1 MSLELFYSLC
11 TQAKIYLILSIL
23 GLTGSKNLPKSYVGK
38 FIYFAIHLLLIFI
51 WTYFLQLLCRKG
63 YFKVAW
69 FLVLFPI
76 IFLFVILFF
85 IILMALFSS
94 SKKKEKEIIQRI
106 KHPEKGVPNTSPNSD
121 PIHRRGEIGIAMS
134 DVIIDI

>member
-23 GLTGSKNLPKSYVGK
+23 GLTNSKNLPSSYSGLI
-38 FIYFAIHLLLIFI
+38 IYFTIQLFFIFI
-51 WTYFLQLLCRKG
+51 WTYFLQLLCSKG
-63 YFKVAW
+63 YFKIAW

-76 IFLFVILFF
+76 IFLFVMLFS
-85 IILMALFSS
+85 IILLVLFSS
-94 SKKKEKEIIQRI
+94 SKKKEKEMVQQI
-106 KHPEKGVPNTSPNSD
+106 KHPGKGVPNTSSNGD
-121 PIHRRGEIGIAMS
+121 PVHRRGEVGIAMS

>member
-1 MSLELFYSLC
+1 MSLEIFFSLC

-23 GLTGSKNLPKSYVGK
+23 GLTGSKNLPKSIVGK
-38 FIYFAIHLLLIFI
+38 FIYFAIQLLLIFI

-63 YFKVAW
+63 YFKIAW

-76 IFLFVILFF
+76 IFLFLFLLF
-85 IILMALFSS
+85 IILMVLFASP
-94 SKKKEKEIIQRI
+94 KKKEKEMIQQI
-106 KHPEKGVPNTSPNSD
+106 KNPEKGVPNTSSIGEPT
-121 PIHRRGEIGIAMS
+121 HRRGDVGIAMS